1 MSSGTRRAE
10 IETLEAKLAASN
22 GQVERLLADNAELTR
37 MLAEVHRELDA
48 AQADVARLRALHE
61 KSIPNCPE
69 RVASAEQQAALD
81 AVLESL
87 AFKAV
92 VDNDPDPADD
102 ADKPTATADPPP
114 VALPPTTDPDARPAK
129 TPPARRSGGGRRRLD
144 LTSLPVKT
152 IVIDPPE
159 VTLAG
164 GVGYV
169 LVGEEASERI
179 CYAPAHY
186 VRLRIV
192 RRTYRRVT
200 GLDTHAAA
208 GDATPRVELAR
219 DVDAS
224 QPSVE
229 FVTAPIPDA
238 VWPGLLADPSAIAH
252 VIVSK
257 YDDLL
262 PLHRQEGI
270 SRREG
275 FTVSR
280 STQCGWFGPAHA
292 VLGRIVDAMF
302 DDGKA
307 NAFCMATDATSARVR
322 ESLAPCTP
330 WHVFVFVA
338 DQDHVVFRH
347 SRTHDSVV
355 LAQMLKGY
363 QGYLL
368 GDATSIYS
376 PLVTAEK
383 IILACCWAHVRRY
396 FFKARESDPAR
407 AVEAISIIGKL
418 FDIERACSDL
428 KGDLKTSRRAR
439 LAAPVLALF
448 DEWLDKHRPSV
459 DPRSPMQR
467 AITYADN
474 QAVELRR
481 FLADGRLRLD
491 NNVCEGL
498 LRNLVLGLNNWQRF
512 ESESGLQWYTT
523 FRSLIASCKLHGL
536 CPQRYLECVLRLA
549 PHWSQLRMLELSPK
563 YWRATAAALTAEQR
577 AIVAP
582 EWTTAFDAFDP
593 ALAAPTTHSSDA
605 TTTASTVAA

>member
-1 MSSGTRRAE
+1 M
-10 IETLEAKLAASN
+10 
-22 GQVERLLADNAELTR
+22 
-37 MLAEVHRELDA
+37 
-48 AQADVARLRALHE
+48 
-61 KSIPNCPE
+61 
-69 RVASAEQQAALD
+69 
-81 AVLESL
+81 
-87 AFKAV
+87 
-92 VDNDPDPADD
+92 
-102 ADKPTATADPPP
+102 
-114 VALPPTTDPDARPAK
+114 
-129 TPPARRSGGGRRRLD
+129 
-144 LTSLPVKT
+144 
-152 IVIDPPE
+152 
-159 VTLAG
+159 
-164 GVGYV
+164 
-169 LVGEEASERI
+169 
-179 CYAPAHY
+179 
-186 VRLRIV
+186 
-192 RRTYRRVT
+192 
-200 GLDTHAAA
+200 LDTPAAA
-208 GDATPRVELAR
+208 DDATPRGNLAR

-322 ESLAPCTP
+322 ESMAPCTP

-355 LAQMLKGY
+355 LAEMLKGY

-376 PLVTAEK
+376 PLADMIV
-383 IILACCWAHVRRY
+383 LACCWAHVRRY
-396 FFKARESDPAR
+396 FFKARESDPTR

-428 KGDLKTSRRAR
+428 KGDAKTSRRATAR
-439 LAAPVLALF
+439 PRDRPRRRVAAIGGARRGAF
-448 DEWLDKHRPSV
+448 HTFFR
-459 DPRSPMQR
+459 
-467 AITYADN
+467 
-474 QAVELRR
+474 LRR
-481 FLADGRLRLD
+481 PR
-491 NNVCEGL
+491 V
-498 LRNLVLGLNNWQRF
+498 QR
-512 ESESGLQWYTT
+512 
-523 FRSLIASCKLHGL
+523 R
-536 CPQRYLECVLRLA
+536 
-549 PHWSQLRMLELSPK
+549 
-563 YWRATAAALTAEQR
+563 
-577 AIVAP
+577 
-582 EWTTAFDAFDP
+582 
-593 ALAAPTTHSSDA
+593 
-605 TTTASTVAA
+605 